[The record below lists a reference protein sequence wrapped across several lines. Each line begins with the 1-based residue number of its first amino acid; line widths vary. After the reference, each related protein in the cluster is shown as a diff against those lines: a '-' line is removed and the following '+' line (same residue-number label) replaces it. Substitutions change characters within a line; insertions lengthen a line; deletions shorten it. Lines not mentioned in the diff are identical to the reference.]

1 MATNLNPNDL
11 SNASLDDLIALE
23 STLNLNPT
31 TQEVTQPTPVATNP
45 NVPDQEFEMD
55 DLDSKNDWIQQAR
68 TIYNYENKDKKFKG
82 EMIELMSNVL
92 LELYKAFW
100 FRRSFWQ
107 SEIKRAK

>member
-1 MATNLNPNDL
+1 MALTKTDKLEIERLIRKEIKDFMKKPQFVND
-11 SNASLDDLIALE
+11 
-23 STLNLNPT
+23 
-31 TQEVTQPTPVATNP
+31 
-45 NVPDQEFEMD
+45 M
-55 DLDSKNDWIQQAR
+55 KKMIQA
-68 TIYNYENKDKKFKG
+68 ELKDKKFKG